1 MTELPDAPQPL
12 PVLSVLRGEPTPAEL
27 AALLV
32 VLASRQPVRRA
43 DPGRRPSLWSSPGQT
58 LRAPLFPGPGAW
70 RASGL
75 PR

>member
-1 MTELPDAPQPL
+1 MTEPRDAPQPE
-12 PVLSVLRGEPTPAEL
+12 PVLSVLRGRPTPDEL

-43 DPGRRPSLWSSPGQT
+43 DPDRPPSLWSSPGQT
-58 LRAPLFPGPGAW
+58 LHAPLFPGPGAW